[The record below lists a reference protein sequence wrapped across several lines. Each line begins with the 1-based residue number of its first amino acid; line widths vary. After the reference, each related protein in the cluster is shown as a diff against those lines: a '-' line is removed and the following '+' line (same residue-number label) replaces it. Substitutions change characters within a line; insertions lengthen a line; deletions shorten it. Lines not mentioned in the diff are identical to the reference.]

1 MMASDIWMHLSA
13 FYGFA
18 AATSQSEKVVVAYL
32 LHHTPALSSCSLH
45 SSVLNS
51 VLLDFD
57 TMLGIRMTRKMDRAK
72 ICPVLLEDFS
82 SLAEGLGIDV

>member
-1 MMASDIWMHLSA
+1 MVIVLIFLNMFKMMAILIFSCCSQMASDIWMHLSA

-18 AATSQSEKVVVAYL
+18 AATSQGEKVVVAYL

-57 TMLGIRMTRKMDRAK
+57 TMLGIRSK
-72 ICPVLLEDFS
+72 
-82 SLAEGLGIDV
+82 

>member
-1 MMASDIWMHLSA
+1 MASEFISWRAPASIIVHILVRRLSVEMASDIWMHLSA

-18 AATSQSEKVVVAYL
+18 AATSQGEKVVVAYL
-32 LHHTPALSSCSLH
+32 LRHAPALSSCSLH

-57 TMLGIRMTRKMDRAK
+57 TMLGIRSK
-72 ICPVLLEDFS
+72 
-82 SLAEGLGIDV
+82 